1 MQKDAVWRAVPSK
14 ICHRSLGRC
23 SREQQP
29 ELSMFNALTTADTA
43 MASSKDAGSKLKK
56 PSSEQPTLPCCLS
69 ISGNKRPIWTMG
81 REKKKTVQGLYLQHI
96 KSHIHSKIS
105 YCLTKHKDLQ

>member
-81 REKKKTVQGLYLQHI
+81 REKKKKNSSRSLPPAHQVPYSQQNQLLPYKT
-96 KSHIHSKIS
+96 
-105 YCLTKHKDLQ
+105 